1 MNMNIEEIVRK
12 QVVAELEELAIKE
25 IVKDE
30 LCKMFQKEFR
40 EELMAEVKNKIGTV
54 ASKIIDEEINNV
66 LSGETVISDG
76 WGKTKTHPCFG
87 DFVKSVMKEEMTKK
101 YEIGKKIKRLTDE
114 RIDALVK
121 KDYNAI
127 VEKIVDELTASKLVK
142 RNTNNPVAR

>member
-12 QVVAELEELAIKE
+12 QVVAELEELEIKE

-54 ASKIIDEEINNV
+54 ASKIIDEEINKV
-66 LSGETVISDG
+66 LSGETVVSTG
-76 WGKTKTHPCFG
+76 WGKTKTHLCFG
-87 DFVKSVMKEEMTKK
+87 DFVKSAMKEHFDKSYDIDKT
-101 YEIGKKIKRLTDE
+101 IKRLTNE

-127 VEKIVDELTASKLVK
+127 VEKIVDELTASKLIK
-142 RNTNNPVAR
+142 KQH